1 MTVQTKLQVIDADA
15 HVVEND
21 LTWDYL
27 EPAEE
32 KYRPIMVP
40 SQDDPSRGAWVV
52 DGVPAPALRRKF
64 TEDQIK
70 ELSRIAGRDMAT
82 PEAAR
87 EMTDIGLRLR
97 HMDELGIDTQILFP
111 TIWLTNFATDPDA
124 EAALARA
131 WNRWLADIWRA
142 GKGRLRW
149 SCVVPTLLMDEALD
163 QMRTAKE
170 NGAVGV
176 FMRPLEGERLMTD
189 PYFHPLYEEAERL
202 DLPITVHIS
211 NGNPANAS
219 LYISAPI
226 SISTKGF
233 AITRAPAVMGC
244 MFLLMSEIP
253 TLFPKLRWG
262 FIESTAQ
269 WVPWIFNEA
278 ARRYAAAGKTMPG
291 DVFRRSNIFITC
303 QDDDDLPWIL
313 RYAGE
318 HTLMTGTDYGHTD
331 PAAKIDAI
339 SQFRARTDIDEA
351 AKARILQDNPKA
363 LYKV

>member
-15 HVVEND
+15 HVVETEI
-21 LTWDYL
+21 TWDYL

-32 KYRPIMVP
+32 KYRPVMVP
-40 SQDDPSRGAWVV
+40 SGDDPSRGAYVV
-52 DGVPAPALRRKF
+52 DGISAPAMRRKF
-64 TEDQIK
+64 TDEQIK
-70 ELSRIAGRDMAT
+70 ELSRVANRDMAT

-87 EMTDIGLRLR
+87 QMTDIGLRLK
-97 HMDELGIDTQILFP
+97 HMDELGIDIQVLFP

-131 WNRWLADIWRA
+131 WNRWLIDIWKA

-149 SCVVPTLLMDEALD
+149 ACVVPTLLIGEAIA
-163 QMRTAKE
+163 QMRIAKE

-176 FMRPLEGERLMTD
+176 FMRPFEGERIMTD

-202 DLPITVHIS
+202 DLAMTVHIS
-211 NGNPANAS
+211 NGNPANT
-219 LYISAPI
+219 LFYIDAHI
-226 SISTKGF
+226 AIGTKGF
-233 AITRAPAVMGC
+233 AITRVPAVMGC

-253 TLFPKLRWG
+253 ALFPKLRWG

-269 WVPWIFNEA
+269 WMPWVHNEA
-278 ARRYAAAGKTMPG
+278 ARRYASVGKPVP
-291 DVFRRSNIFITC
+291 DDLFRQCNIFVTC

-339 SQFRARTDIDEA
+339 SQFRARTDVGDA
-351 AKARILQDNPKA
+351 TKARILQDNPKT
-363 LYKV
+363 LYNV